1 MRRLRTWSQSWP
13 FCRRLAGESE
23 KSPAW
28 NDRIQGII
36 ERPLIM
42 TQMQASIGTVAI
54 ENASQILLRTLAQ
67 TQGLG
72 IMVCSRLPITTLG
85 GRVSVLLQLGRRFV
99 LLVLSQNGAQP
110 HWYKSVSLFKMEE

>member
-23 KSPAW
+23 KPPAW

-54 ENASQILLRTLAQ
+54 ENSSQILLPILAQ

-72 IMVCSRLPITTLG
+72 IIVCSRLPITTPG
-85 GRVSVLLQLGRRFV
+85 GRVSALLQLGRRFV
-99 LLVLSQNGAQP
+99 FVVLSHNGAQLR
-110 HWYKSVSLFKMEE
+110 WYKSIS

>member
-23 KSPAW
+23 KPPAW
-28 NDRIQGII
+28 NDRTQGII
-36 ERPLIM
+36 ERPLVM

-54 ENASQILLRTLAQ
+54 ENASQILLRILAQ

-72 IMVCSRLPITTLG
+72 IIVYSRLPITMPG

-99 LLVLSQNGAQP
+99 LPVLSRNGAQP
-110 HWYKSVSLFKMEE
+110 RWYKRVS

>member
-23 KSPAW
+23 TPAAW
-28 NDRIQGII
+28 HDRIQGII
-36 ERPLIM
+36 ERPLVM
-42 TQMQASIGTVAI
+42 TQMQASTGTVAI
-54 ENASQILLRTLAQ
+54 ENASQILLRILAQ

-72 IMVCSRLPITTLG
+72 IIVCTRLLITTPG

-99 LLVLSQNGAQP
+99 FVVLSWNGAQP
-110 HWYKSVSLFKMEE
+110 HWDKSVS

>member
-1 MRRLRTWSQSWP
+1 M
-13 FCRRLAGESE
+13 FCNLISSVNASPENTESAVPRLAGTGSE

-54 ENASQILLRTLAQ
+54 ENASQILLRILAQ

-72 IMVCSRLPITTLG
+72 IIVYSRLPITMPG

-99 LLVLSQNGAQP
+99 LLVLSRNGAQP
-110 HWYKSVSLFKMEE
+110 RW